1 MKTSEIAQIVANY
14 VQPKKLL
21 SNGDSNTK
29 TAKNPGKSFNLSLA
43 PFILNSFGINIC
55 PKASKGCALACIF
68 ETGRG
73 IFENVKKGRIFK
85 TEFYLRN
92 KAEFVLQLAREISA
106 KIRTAKKAGQKVYF
120 RLNTFSDLDFVYL
133 LKKYAN
139 FDIATFADTAIFYDY
154 TAILGKALK
163 YKGHPNYKV
172 TFSRKED
179 NESDVLKALE
189 NGVNVAAVF
198 YGKLP
203 EYYKGFKVVDGDKT
217 DIVMLDYNGVILG
230 LLAKG
235 KTAKNDKTGFVIQPE
250 DAARYNYS
258 EIAPA
263 RHALPF

>member
-1 MKTSEIAQIVANY
+1 MKTSEILAILASY

-29 TAKNPGKSFNLSLA
+29 TAKNPGRSFNLSLA
-43 PFILNSFGINIC
+43 PFTINSLGINLC
-55 PKASKGCALACIF
+55 PKASAGCAAACIF

-85 TEFYLRN
+85 TEFYLRA
-92 KAEFVLQLAREISA
+92 KSEFINLLAREILA
-106 KIRTAKKAGQKVYF
+106 KVKTARKNGEKVYF
-120 RLNTFSDLDFVYL
+120 RLNTFSDLDFIYL

-139 FDIATFADTAIFYDY
+139 LDILTLADTAIFYDY

-163 YKGHPNYKV
+163 YNGHANYKV
-172 TFSRKED
+172 TFSRKEN

-198 YGKLP
+198 YGSLP
-203 EYYKGFKVVDGDKT
+203 AYYKGFKVVDGDKT
-217 DIVMLDYNGVILG
+217 DIVMLDHSGVILG

-250 DAARYNYS
+250 DAAKYNYPPL
-258 EIAPA
+258 AA
-263 RHALPF
+263 